1 MRSRVQVLVQP
12 LAEMQKNAAYKKKM
26 QGKAAY
32 KKIQVVGPF
41 PEPCASGSYMH
52 RAPSFFYSS
61 AFAFQTSRVFFFQ
74 QMLAA
79 SHHAKHAQS
88 HRNSLPLTKSKAQ
101 EGPRRGASI
110 IPRSREC
117 ELHVTL
123 LQKNFTETGKMP
135 TALEPRSR

>member
-1 MRSRVQVLVQP
+1 
-12 LAEMQKNAAYKKKM
+12 MQENAAYKKKM
-26 QGKAAY
+26 QRKAAY

-52 RAPSFFYSS
+52 RAPPFFYSS

-79 SHHAKHAQS
+79 SDHPKHAQS
-88 HRNSLPLTKSKAQ
+88 HRNSLPLTKSNAQ
-101 EGPRRGASI
+101 EGPMRGAFI

-123 LQKNFTETGKMP
+123 LQKTFLRRAKWLTEAGRP
-135 TALEPRSR
+135 TALEPKSR